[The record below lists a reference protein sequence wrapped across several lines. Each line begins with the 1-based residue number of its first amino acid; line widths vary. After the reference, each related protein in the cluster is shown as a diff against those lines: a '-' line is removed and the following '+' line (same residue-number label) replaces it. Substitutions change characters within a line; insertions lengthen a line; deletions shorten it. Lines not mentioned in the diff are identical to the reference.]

1 MALGGT
7 VHIRRADITIPD
19 KFPPSIAVLNVRR
32 PGEKP
37 PPPPAPGPEIALDL
51 TVTAEHIFV
60 RGRGI
65 FAEMEG
71 SLKLRGTS
79 TNPQPLGA
87 FTMRRGNVSM
97 AGQTLDFSKGEVSF
111 NGGSLTDPSLNFV
124 ASSTNGS
131 FTATLTISGTASAP
145 KITLSSVPEA
155 PQDEVLA
162 QLLFKRSAS
171 SLSPFELASIASAL
185 ASLTGGPDVGN
196 PLESVR
202 KEFGLDR
209 LSVGSGPGGGAT
221 LQGGRYV
228 APGVFVG
235 AKQGINGANTQ
246 GLVQIDLYKGLKL
259 QGTVGTGAN
268 TNPGAT
274 AADSG
279 GSSIGLTY
287 QFDY

>member
-1 MALGGT
+1 MHTL
-7 VHIRRADITIPD
+7 
-19 KFPPSIAVLNVRR
+19 
-32 PGEKP
+32 EK
-37 PPPPAPGPEIALDL
+37 E
-51 TVTAEHIFV
+51 F
-60 RGRGI
+60 
-65 FAEMEG
+65 
-71 SLKLRGTS
+71 
-79 TNPQPLGA
+79 PQPLGS
-87 FTMRRGNVSM
+87 FTMRQGNFSI
-97 AGQTLDFSKGEVSF
+97 AGQTLTFTKGEVSF
-111 NGGSLTDPSLNFV
+111 NGGSLTDPSINFV

-131 FTATLTISGTASAP
+131 VTAMLTISGTASAP

-171 SLSPFELASIASAL
+171 SLSPFELASIAGAL
-185 ASLTGGPDVGN
+185 ASLTGAGPDIGN
-196 PLESVR
+196 PLESLR
-202 KEFGLDR
+202 KGFGLDR
-209 LSVGSGPGGGAT
+209 LSVGSGANGSAS
-221 LQGGRYV
+221 LQAGRYV

-235 AKQGINGANTQ
+235 AKQGTSGTSTQ
-246 GLVQIDLYKGLKL
+246 GLVQVDLYKGLKL